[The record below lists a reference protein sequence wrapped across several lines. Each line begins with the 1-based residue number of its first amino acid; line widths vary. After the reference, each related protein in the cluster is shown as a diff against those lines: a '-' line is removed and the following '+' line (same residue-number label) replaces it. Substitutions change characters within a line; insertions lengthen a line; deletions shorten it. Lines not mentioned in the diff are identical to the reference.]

1 MLPLSSAQG
10 SWCLNCF
17 FWTKAKTGKWKLED
31 GNWEIHIPEVVMGTP
46 NQRFSNFHFLFS
58 SFHARPM
65 AEQRSNLDLE
75 FRVSE
80 SGERLDIFL
89 ARQMP
94 DWSRSQIQRLIR
106 SGLVR
111 VCERHARKGGESVR
125 AGDIIAVRAEREE
138 LAATP
143 EALPLSI
150 VFEDEDLLV
159 VNKPAGM
166 VVHVGAGVKSGTLVN
181 ALLHHIG
188 TLSTGGD
195 VSRPGIVH
203 RLDKMT
209 SGLVVVAKNDATH
222 RRLAEQ
228 FKSRT
233 VHKTY
238 TLLVH
243 GKVTS
248 DQGQISKPVG
258 RDPVRRTRMKA
269 GGLRPREALTR
280 YEVRRRFGDFTLL
293 AAHPETGRTHQI
305 RVHFAA
311 LGHPIVGDTTY
322 GAPSKLRVAGREVPT
337 LWRTFLH
344 AGSLEFE
351 HPRLHR
357 PMSFSAPLPSELS
370 EFLRDLG
377 A

>member
-1 MLPLSSAQG
+1 MTDL
-10 SWCLNCF
+10 
-17 FWTKAKTGKWKLED
+17 
-31 GNWEIHIPEVVMGTP
+31 
-46 NQRFSNFHFLFS
+46 
-58 SFHARPM
+58 
-65 AEQRSNLDLE
+65 RSNLDLE
-75 FRVSE
+75 FRVSDT
-80 SGERLDIFL
+80 GERLDIFL
-89 ARQMP
+89 TRQMP

-106 SGLVR
+106 SGLVH
-111 VCERHARKGGESVR
+111 VCGRPARKGGETVQ
-125 AGDIIAVRAEREE
+125 AGDLISVRAERQE

-181 ALLHHIG
+181 ALLYHVG
-188 TLSTGGD
+188 TLSSGGD

-209 SGLVVVAKNDATH
+209 SGLVVVAKNDAAH

-228 FKSRT
+228 FKART

-248 DQGQISKPVG
+248 DQGEISKPVG
-258 RDPVRRTRMKA
+258 RDPVRRTRMKV
-269 GGLRPREALTR
+269 GGLRPRAALTR
-280 YEVRRRFGDFTLL
+280 YEVLRRFPDFTLL

-311 LGHPIVGDTTY
+311 AGHPIVGDTTY
-322 GAPSKLRVAGREVPT
+322 GAPGKLRVRGRESPT

-351 HPRLHR
+351 HPRLLHAV
-357 PMSFSAPLPSELS
+357 SLSAPLPAELS
-370 EFLRDLG
+370 DFLQDLG
-377 A
+377 K